1 MPRLFAQS
9 LYTGAVNA
17 SVVTATAK
25 ALITSRL
32 VAATALNE
40 GDTVVVVLVSI

>member
-17 SVVTATAK
+17 SVVTATVK
-25 ALITSRL
+25 AMITSRL
-32 VAATALNE
+32 IAALHE
-40 GDTVVVVLVSI
+40 RDTVLVVVVVWI